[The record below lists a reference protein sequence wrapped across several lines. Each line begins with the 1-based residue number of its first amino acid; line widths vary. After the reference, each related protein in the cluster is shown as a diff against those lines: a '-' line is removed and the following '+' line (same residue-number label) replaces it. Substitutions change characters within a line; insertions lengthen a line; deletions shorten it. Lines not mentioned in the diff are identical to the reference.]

1 MLISEYHYLTVFER
15 AYQAN
20 GFNLPIAKPMY
31 DTNAKAKGLERE
43 KKVCANISDVFAW
56 AEDSE
61 NRARVDNILRKS
73 REWVATEYNPN
84 SISLYMLNVLKKY
97 QSLQKFEP
105 KTGKLRGPV
114 SVRDVQKNTKRRVKC
129 P

>member
-1 MLISEYHYLTVFER
+1 
-15 AYQAN
+15 
-20 GFNLPIAKPMY
+20 MY
-31 DTNAKAKGLERE
+31 DKNAKTYGLERE
-43 KKVCANISDVFAW
+43 KKVCANISDVLAC

-61 NRARVDNILRKS
+61 NGASVDNILRKS
-73 REWVATEYNPN
+73 REWVATEYSPN
-84 SISLYMLNVLKKY
+84 SISLYMLNELKKY

-105 KTGKLRGPV
+105 KKGKLRGPV